1 MYFGYQP
8 LVEVTDL
15 GGNRVAAGVHVISL
29 DLAAGDG
36 RLRGPKTRYSR
47 HGVATFDRL
56 RIKAPGYDKRIRAS
70 SPGLVDGLSEPFG
83 VVPHGIPYA
92 LQFVTMPAPAVLSAS
107 ILDDPIV
114 TIEVLDVYGKRVAM
128 APETA
133 LSPYTSST
141 SPEVTSRMPLAA
153 ICESV
158 PHQPRPP
165 TSRQPSLVNK
175 DPASYLPPAHPRQ
188 QGPGLLPPAS
198 PALSPPTLS
207 LPPSSLGLP
216 PPSLLNH
223 THPSHALRNLSS
235 LPALHTTL
243 IRVTTPTPDLT

>member
-141 SPEVTSRMPLAA
+141 SPEVTSPEVTSRMPLAA

-165 TSRQPSLVNK
+165 TSRQPTLFNK
-175 DPASYLPPAHPRQ
+175 DPASYLPTAQPSHLPPSASH
-188 QGPGLLPPAS
+188 PPAS
-198 PALSPPTLS
+198 ACHPPAF
-207 LPPSSLGLP
+207 
-216 PPSLLNH
+216 
-223 THPSHALRNLSS
+223 
-235 LPALHTTL
+235 
-243 IRVTTPTPDLT
+243 